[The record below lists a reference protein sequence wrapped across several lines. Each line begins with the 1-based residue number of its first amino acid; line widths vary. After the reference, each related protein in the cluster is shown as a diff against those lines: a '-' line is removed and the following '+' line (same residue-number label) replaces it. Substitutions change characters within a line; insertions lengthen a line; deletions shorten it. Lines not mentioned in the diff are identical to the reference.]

1 MNYLKLS
8 PVFEKIAKE
17 YKNSRY
23 IINQGGTSSTK
34 TFSTLQFLTI
44 LAIKYPYSIDIVG
57 LTQGHVKA
65 GVIADMPRVTEQ
77 FGIDFYKYYSK
88 SEKSLYLK
96 KGTINFIS
104 VDTIGKAHGES
115 SELYDSGTIDYKDE
129 RKGFYRF

>member
-57 LTQGHVKA
+57 LTQGHVNT
-65 GVIADMPRVTEQ
+65 GVIAEMPKLTEQ
-77 FGIDFYKYYSK
+77 FGIDFYRYYAK
-88 SEKSLYLK
+88 REKSHTHK
-96 KGTINFIS
+96 QGTTNFI
-104 VDTIGKAHGES
+104 
-115 SELYDSGTIDYKDE
+115 
-129 RKGFYRF
+129 